1 MVTEDRYNQELILNE
16 ESKNLSNDDLTYLN
30 TNFFNVVEETEKHT
44 ERDKKK
50 QRQRQRLGSI
60 MLEREKGTIFTV
72 VYEKIGKNKHC
83 LKSSKY
89 SVFSINGIYESI
101 CNHWVTNRLKTRN
114 DRILACHFYQNFKH

>member
-50 QRQRQRLGSI
+50 QRQRQRLGSV
-60 MLEREKGTIFTV
+60 MLEKREP
-72 VYEKIGKNKHC
+72 
-83 LKSSKY
+83 Y
-89 SVFSINGIYESI
+89 SLWYM
-101 CNHWVTNRLKTRN
+101 K
-114 DRILACHFYQNFKH
+114 K